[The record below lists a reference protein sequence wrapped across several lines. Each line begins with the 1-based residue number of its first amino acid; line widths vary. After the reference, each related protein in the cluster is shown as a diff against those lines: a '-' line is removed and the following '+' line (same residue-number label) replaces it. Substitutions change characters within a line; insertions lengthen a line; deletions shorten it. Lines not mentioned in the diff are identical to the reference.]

1 MVRRANANH
10 ERNRQM
16 ETPAPTTKA
25 ILAAAIAAAL
35 GAALS
40 VFADGSRAPI
50 QDTFVHSGAAGTA
63 YGNNAGII
71 VGNGREG
78 CLMFDVSGLANVDSA
93 KIKFHIAQC
102 GTTAG
107 VKWPL
112 FFRVM
117 RNDRWNEA
125 SLTYNTRPDEMQ
137 VYPSPL
143 LSTNDASVAGYVE
156 VPAGSQGS
164 WQEVD
169 VTEAVKAAA
178 PRGRLALHVTT
189 SWDGTSGDTTP
200 LVFASSDN
208 ADATLRP
215 YLEFTGAADASAS
228 TLTLV
233 SIADTYVCKWD
244 NNEHGG
250 EEDAT
255 VDSTGREAF
264 LKFDLAGIGAE
275 SVDSAT
281 LLLKLHAQC
290 NDLVA
295 GNNIE
300 FRLTG
305 LANWNESGM
314 TWGNAE
320 SATGVVPGGSWDS
333 EASADAVRGPT
344 SAGNEFYSVELA
356 PLVNRVLA
364 AGGTTLSLNIR
375 RNPSAPRYFDFYTK
389 DCATDAWRP
398 RLLVTPMVDAAL
410 TTRKPVQ
417 ETFVGT
423 YEKDTAYFPWME
435 DRNWDYLQI
444 GCTGNNVEYGL
455 MLFDP
460 AGLDDAAYVR
470 FRVRSRNTIA
480 ASAGAFRVAAWT
492 TDRWNATNL
501 TWNTTGPWFPQPES
515 VADGTALDGEVASV
529 KLVQSKAGNT
539 YFEVDVTA
547 AARAAAVAGRMLTL
561 GLFSNNNWPEIFK
574 GESGSP
580 AVLLFPDPDAA
591 FGNRVTAS
599 LDESGATPA
608 LRLAW
613 SALPSGQGEYTVERQ
628 KGDGSWKTVASGLS
642 ESTCLDGTAEPGIS
656 HTYRITGYDAADG
669 SSTVVEAT
677 VAFDAKKTVFACADT
692 YVRNG
697 GDANTTFGAA
707 ASLVHKYD
715 NGDNSGGVREGFYR
729 FDLSEMPERFT
740 SATLKLFPTGPA
752 GNGGANAHLDL
763 LKYPDFEW
771 SDANAP
777 AWNGVFNNGWAT
789 PQAHG
794 DSSNH
799 PDSWRRNEISLGV
812 YDYNTSGD
820 LTPDVPVEFDVAD
833 AIKTAKAN
841 GEAHITLH
849 TSTYSTGGWN
859 FGFISRERS
868 QGVSCAAQIE
878 FTLKSWV
885 ANSFVISVR

>member
-1 MVRRANANH
+1 MNTAFFRLSFR
-10 ERNRQM
+10 
-16 ETPAPTTKA
+16 
-25 ILAAAIAAAL
+25 LAALAATL
-35 GAALS
+35 SSAA
-40 VFADGSRAPI
+40 VAPAAFADGSRATM
-50 QDTFVHSGAAGTA
+50 QDTFVRHDQPGAAF
-63 YGNNAGII
+63 GNDAGIAI
-71 VGNGREG
+71 GNGREG
-78 CLMFDVSGLANVDSA
+78 CLMFDVSGLENVDSA
-93 KIKFHIAQC
+93 KIKFYVTQC
-102 GTTAG
+102 GTAAG
-107 VKWPL
+107 VTWPI

-125 SLTYNTRPDEMQ
+125 SLTWNSLPDEFR
-137 VYPSPL
+137 VGPSAVL
-143 LSTNDASVAGYVE
+143 ATNDVTVAGYIE
-156 VPAGSQGS
+156 IPAGSQDS
-164 WQEVD
+164 WREVD

-178 PRGRLALHVTT
+178 PHGRLALHVYT

-200 LVFASSDN
+200 LAFASSDN

-215 YLEFTGAADASAS
+215 YLEFTGAADASAP
-228 TLTLV
+228 TLTIV
-233 SIADTYVCKWD
+233 ASADTHVQSGQANVNFGSAD
-244 NNEHGG
+244 
-250 EEDAT
+250 DAVL
-255 VDSTGREAF
+255 VDCNGRREAF
-264 LKFDLAGIGAE
+264 IKFDLSNVGATA
-275 SVDSAT
+275 VDSAVF
-281 LLLKLHAQC
+281 LLHTYPTQSGDHAYTSDDGIQF
-290 NDLVA
+290 
-295 GNNIE
+295 E
-300 FRLTG
+300 LTG
-305 LANWNESGM
+305 KTDWNEM
-314 TWGNAE
+314 TLTWNNAE
-320 SATGVVPGGSWDS
+320 TQTGTAVGRSWES
-333 EASADAVRGPT
+333 ETPSTAVRGP
-344 SAGNEFYSVELA
+344 SAAANRSYTVDVTA
-356 PLVNRVLA
+356 LVNQVLA
-364 AGGTTLSLNIR
+364 AGGTTLSLHIW
-375 RNPSAPRYFDFYTK
+375 RNPSDSKRYFFICPREY
-389 DCATDAWRP
+389 ANEAHRP
-398 RLLVTPMVDAAL
+398 RLLVTPRADAAL
-410 TTRKPVQ
+410 TTRKPEQ

-423 YEKDTAYFPWME
+423 YGKDTAYFPWME
-435 DRNWDYLQI
+435 GRNWDYLQI

-656 HTYRITGYDAADG
+656 HTYRITGYDAANG
-669 SSTVVEAT
+669 SSTAVEAT
-677 VAFDAKKTVFACADT
+677 VAFDAKKTVLACADT

-697 GDANTTFGAA
+697 GDANTKFGTEAT
-707 ASLVHKYD
+707 LVHKYE
-715 NGDNSGGVREGFYR
+715 GSENSGGVREGFYR

-799 PDSWRRNEISLGV
+799 PDSWRRDEISLGV
-812 YDYNTSGD
+812 YDYNASGD

-878 FTLKSWV
+878 FTLKSWL
-885 ANSFVISVR
+885 ANPFVMTVR